1 MNFDDKQ
8 FAGKSR
14 NTVPD
19 SASVDD
25 LRTTNVK
32 SGNKDFVGVCWNMN
46 TEIMMIEGHI
56 IENSIF

>member
-25 LRTTNVK
+25 LRTTNAM
-32 SGNKDFVGVCWNMN
+32 SGNKDFVGV
-46 TEIMMIEGHI
+46 
-56 IENSIF
+56 